1 MIIRD
6 PTVKLKTTF
15 RIQDK
20 LHGMSTYTQVEQH
33 EQHESLYPQLHSIP
47 VDTTLQLVYRLQLS
61 VNCTTAFLC
70 INLQEFTRKEDKTQT
85 MKQK

>member
-47 VDTTLQLVYRLQLS
+47 VDTTLEYH
-61 VNCTTAFLC
+61 CTTAFLF